1 MPTHY
6 ALSEAILV
14 IVAALCVQRLWRA
27 QLMFAAGG
35 AALFG
40 FAAAIG
46 TLRFGLGL
54 GPELSGVHRFVSQNG
69 GVVAMGLINADC
81 LRMLAPNL
89 QRRLFNLVVLGVNGC
104 SLIASVMLP
113 AMTIPLVL
121 GWSVLL
127 AVASIFLSAE
137 SVCNRLAAFGLAAL
151 FPVNA
156 VIVRRSSLLT
166 PEVSWHLYHIVIAV
180 WLAAICLSLCGA
192 LKPNRNLGTMNL
204 GKIFTP

>member
-14 IVAALCVQRLWRA
+14 IVAALCMRRLGRS

-40 FAAAIG
+40 FAAALG

-54 GPELSGVHRFVSQNG
+54 GRELSGVHRFVSQNG
-69 GVVAMGLINADC
+69 GVVAMGLITADC

-89 QRRLFNLVVLGVNGC
+89 QRRLLNLVLLGVIVC
-104 SLIASVMLP
+104 SLLASVMLP
-113 AMTIPLVL
+113 VMTIPLIL

-127 AVASIFLSAE
+127 AVASFFLPAE
-137 SVCNRLAAFGLAAL
+137 SVRNRLAAFGLAAL

-156 VIVRRSSLLT
+156 LVVRRSPLLT
-166 PEVSWHLYHIVIAV
+166 PELSWHLYHIVIAV
-180 WLAAICLSLCGA
+180 WLAAICLLLCRA
-192 LKPNRNLGTMNL
+192 LASNRGLWR
-204 GKIFTP
+204 

>member
-6 ALSEAILV
+6 ALSEAVLV
-14 IVAALCVQRLWRA
+14 IVAALCVRRSWRS

-40 FAAAIG
+40 FAAALG

-69 GVVAMGLINADC
+69 GVVAMGLVTADC
-81 LRMLAPNL
+81 LRMLAPDL
-89 QRRLFNLVVLGVNGC
+89 QRRLLSLVVLGMVGC

-113 AMTIPLVL
+113 DMTIPLVL
-121 GWSVLL
+121 GWSALL
-127 AVASIFLSAE
+127 AVASLFLSAE

-156 VIVRRSSLLT
+156 LVVRQSPLLT
-166 PEVSWHLYHIVIAV
+166 PELSWHLYHVVISV
-180 WLAAICLSLCGA
+180 WLAAICMSLCRA
-192 LKPNRNLGTMNL
+192 LESNRNLGTMNL
-204 GKIFTP
+204 GKILTP

>member
-6 ALSEAILV
+6 ALSEAVLV
-14 IVAALCVQRLWRA
+14 IVAALCMRRLGRS

-40 FAAAIG
+40 FAAALG

-54 GPELSGVHRFVSQNG
+54 GRELSGVHRFVSQNG
-69 GVVAMGLINADC
+69 GVVAMGLITADC

-89 QRRLFNLVVLGVNGC
+89 QRRLLNLVLLGVIVC
-104 SLIASVMLP
+104 SLLASVMLP
-113 AMTIPLVL
+113 VMTIPLVL

-127 AVASIFLSAE
+127 AVASFFLPAE
-137 SVCNRLAAFGLAAL
+137 SVRNRLAAFGLAAL

-156 VIVRRSSLLT
+156 LVVRQSPLFT
-166 PEVSWHLYHIVIAV
+166 PELSWHLYHIVIAV
-180 WLAAICLSLCGA
+180 WLAAICLLLCRA
-192 LKPNRNLGTMNL
+192 LASIRGLL
-204 GKIFTP
+204 R

>member
-14 IVAALCVQRLWRA
+14 IVAALCVQRLWRG

-40 FAAAIG
+40 FAAALG
-46 TLRFGLGL
+46 TLKFGLSL

-89 QRRLFNLVVLGVNGC
+89 QRRLLSLVVLGMVGC

-127 AVASIFLSAE
+127 AGASLFLPAK
-137 SVCNRLAAFGLAAL
+137 SVCNRLAAFGLAAF

-156 VIVRRSSLLT
+156 VIVRRSPLLA
-166 PEVSWHLYHIVIAV
+166 PELSWHLYHIVIAV
-180 WLAAICLSLCGA
+180 WLAAICLLLCRA
-192 LKPNRNLGTMNL
+192 LASNRDLL
-204 GKIFTP
+204 R

>member
-14 IVAALCVQRLWRA
+14 IVAALCMRRLGRS

-40 FAAAIG
+40 FAAALG
-46 TLRFGLGL
+46 TLRFALGL

-69 GVVAMGLINADC
+69 GVVAMGLITADC

-89 QRRLFNLVVLGVNGC
+89 HRRLVSLVLLGVIGC
-104 SLIASVMLP
+104 SLLASVMLP
-113 AMTIPLVL
+113 VMTIPLIL

-127 AVASIFLSAE
+127 AVASFFLPAE
-137 SVCNRLAAFGLAAL
+137 SVSNRLAAFGLAAL

-156 VIVRRSSLLT
+156 LVVRQSPLLT
-166 PEVSWHLYHIVIAV
+166 PELSWHLYHIVIAV
-180 WLAAICLSLCGA
+180 WLAAICLLLCRA
-192 LKPNRNLGTMNL
+192 LASNRGLWR
-204 GKIFTP
+204 

>member
-6 ALSEAILV
+6 ALSEAVLV
-14 IVAALCVQRLWRA
+14 IVAALCMRRLGRS

-40 FAAAIG
+40 FAAALG

-54 GPELSGVHRFVSQNG
+54 GRELSGVHRFVSQNG
-69 GVVAMGLINADC
+69 GVVAMGLITADC

-89 QRRLFNLVVLGVNGC
+89 QRRLLNLVLLGVIVC
-104 SLIASVMLP
+104 SLLASVMLP
-113 AMTIPLVL
+113 VMTIPLIL

-127 AVASIFLSAE
+127 AVASFFLPAE
-137 SVCNRLAAFGLAAL
+137 SVRNRLAAFGLAAL

-156 VIVRRSSLLT
+156 LVVRQSPLFT
-166 PEVSWHLYHIVIAV
+166 PELSWHLYHIVIAV
-180 WLAAICLSLCGA
+180 WLAAICLLLCRA
-192 LKPNRNLGTMNL
+192 LASIRGLL
-204 GKIFTP
+204 R

>member
-6 ALSEAILV
+6 ALSEAVLV
-14 IVAALCVQRLWRA
+14 IVAVLCMRRLWRS

-40 FAAAIG
+40 CAAALG

-54 GPELSGVHRFVSQNG
+54 GQELSGVHRFVSQNG
-69 GVVAMGLINADC
+69 GVVAMGLITADC

-89 QRRLFNLVVLGVNGC
+89 HRRRVSLVLLGVIGC
-104 SLIASVMLP
+104 SLLASVMLP
-113 AMTIPLVL
+113 VMTIPLIL

-127 AVASIFLSAE
+127 AVASFFMPDE
-137 SVCNRLAAFGLAAL
+137 SVRNRLAAFGLAAL

-156 VIVRRSSLLT
+156 LVVRQSPLLT
-166 PEVSWHLYHIVIAV
+166 PELSWHLYHIVIAV
-180 WLAAICLSLCGA
+180 WLAAICLLLCRA
-192 LKPNRNLGTMNL
+192 LASGKPISD
-204 GKIFTP
+204 GKRTRA

>member
-6 ALSEAILV
+6 ALSEAVLV
-14 IVAALCVQRLWRA
+14 IVAALCVRRLGRS

-40 FAAAIG
+40 FAAALG

-69 GVVAMGLINADC
+69 GVVAMGLITADC

-89 QRRLFNLVVLGVNGC
+89 QHRLLNLVLLGVIVC
-104 SLIASVMLP
+104 SLLASVMLP
-113 AMTIPLVL
+113 VMTIPLIL

-127 AVASIFLSAE
+127 AVASFFLPAE
-137 SVCNRLAAFGLAAL
+137 SVSNRLAAFGLAAL

-156 VIVRRSSLLT
+156 LVVRQSPLLT
-166 PEVSWHLYHIVIAV
+166 AELSWHLYHVVISV
-180 WLAAICLSLCGA
+180 WLAAICMILCEVSTAKRRFKRQSLE
-192 LKPNRNLGTMNL
+192 
-204 GKIFTP
+204 